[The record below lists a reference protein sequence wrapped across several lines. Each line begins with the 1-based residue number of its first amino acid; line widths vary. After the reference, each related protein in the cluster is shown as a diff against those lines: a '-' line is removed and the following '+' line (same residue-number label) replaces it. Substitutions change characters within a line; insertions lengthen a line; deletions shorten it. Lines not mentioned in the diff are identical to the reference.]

1 MSTAL
6 TRQNLLNL
14 KARHETLGAGLEI
27 LKARREALMKELFVI
42 AEECMAKR
50 EVLTKLL
57 VSATRSLEIVRAFNG
72 NTHESFAAAS
82 KRDVFLDVK
91 KKNIWGI
98 NVAEFHEVDLVRS
111 LGAREVSPIGEGA
124 AVFDSAKEY
133 EKIVDMI
140 VKMASKEVSLERL
153 GEVIR
158 LDTRRVNA
166 LEQVLLPKIKGSMKT
181 IRRNLEEVEREE
193 VYRLKRYKTKMSK
206 VEGGIN

>member
-14 KARHETLGAGLEI
+14 KGRHETLGAGLEV

-42 AEECMAKR
+42 AEECMARR

-57 VSATRSLEIVRAFNG
+57 VSATRSLEIVRAFN
-72 NTHESFAAAS
+72 NNSLESFVHVS
-82 KRDVFLDVK
+82 KRDVFLDIK

-98 NVAEFHEVDLVRS
+98 NVAEFRDLDLVRS
-111 LGAREVSPIGEGA
+111 LGAREISPIGDGA
-124 AVFDSAKEY
+124 AVFDIAKEY
-133 EKIVDMI
+133 EKIVDMV

-166 LEQVLLPKIKGSMKT
+166 LEQVLLPNIRGTMKT
-181 IRRNLEEVEREE
+181 IRRTLEEVEREE
-193 VYRLKRYKTKMSK
+193 VYRLKRYKTKRNK